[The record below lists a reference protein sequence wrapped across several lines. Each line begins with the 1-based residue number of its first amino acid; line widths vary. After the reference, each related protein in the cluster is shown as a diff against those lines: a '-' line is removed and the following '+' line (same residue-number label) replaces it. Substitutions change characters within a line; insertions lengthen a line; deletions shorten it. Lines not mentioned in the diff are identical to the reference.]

1 MEKVAPS
8 ERFRS
13 ELDEVLAGVG
23 GEEDPI
29 ETVGRLG
36 ARLILQQALEDEVT
50 GFLGRRRYERAGETV
65 GHRNGYEPKT
75 VKTTSGAMSLERPRV
90 RDAGKLGFESRI
102 LGKGVAR
109 THALESLVIS
119 GFLRGL
125 STRDVEAALEEV
137 FEEPIASKST
147 VSRICEDTRERY
159 RQWCRRRLEAHDIV
173 YCFLDAIYLKLHPDD
188 TPSEGVL
195 VCWGVTLEG
204 RKILLGLALGSRESC
219 EAWLAFGRDMIDR
232 GLRAPALVIADGAPG
247 IWKAVAELWP
257 DALEQRCTVHA
268 LRNVTAKLPERHH
281 QEVKARWW
289 KAFDDARSPG
299 EATRE
304 LQGIIADYKAAYPSA
319 MAVIERD
326 LPALVLHLRFPSE
339 HRKRSGRRMK
349 MSRAACQCRSFCR
362 ALRSERAWSTPE
374 RSAGFGALALPRSV
388 SHLVTRESRP
398 VGGGHAFFAG
408 RCLGLPVGDQLAIGT
423 FGLLGERPLAGAD
436 LL

>member
-1 MEKVAPS
+1 MEKVSPS

-50 GFLGRRRYERAGETV
+50 EFLGRRRYERAGETV
-65 GHRNGYEPKT
+65 AHRNGYEERT
-75 VKTTSGAMSLERPRV
+75 VKTTSGAMRLQRPRV
-90 RDAGKLGFESRI
+90 RDAKKLGFESRI

-159 RQWCRRRLEAHDIV
+159 RQWCRRRLDAHDIV
-173 YCFLDAIYLKLHPDD
+173 YCFLDAIYLKLRPDD

-204 RKILLGLALGSRESC
+204 RKILLGLALGSRESY
-219 EAWLAFGRDMIDR
+219 EAWLAFGRDMVDR
-232 GLRAPALVIADGAPG
+232 GLRSPALVVADGAPG
-247 IWKAVAELWP
+247 IWKATRGSGLRRSSSAAP
-257 DALEQRCTVHA
+257 STRCGTS
-268 LRNVTAKLPERHH
+268 P
-281 QEVKARWW
+281 QSS
-289 KAFDDARSPG
+289 RS
-299 EATRE
+299 ATTRRSRR
-304 LQGIIADYKAAYPSA
+304 GGG
-319 MAVIERD
+319 
-326 LPALVLHLRFPSE
+326 
-339 HRKRSGRRMK
+339 KRSMRPAP
-349 MSRAACQCRSFCR
+349 RARQPASCR
-362 ALRSERAWSTPE
+362 ASSPTTGPLTHRRWPSSKRTSRRSSPICGFRPSTASESGPRTSLRERSW
-374 RSAGFGALALPRSV
+374 RSAGAPRSSAGSPARPQP
-388 SHLVTRESRP
+388 SH
-398 VGGGHAFFAG
+398 
-408 RCLGLPVGDQLAIGT
+408 
-423 FGLLGERPLAGAD
+423 
-436 LL
+436 

>member
-8 ERFRS
+8 ERFRR
-13 ELDEVLAGVG
+13 ELDEVLEGVG

-50 GFLGRRRYERAGETV
+50 GFLGRGRYERAGETV
-65 GHRNGYEPKT
+65 SYRNGHEPKM
-75 VKTTSGAMSLERPRV
+75 VKTTSGAMRLERPRV
-90 RDAGKLGFESRI
+90 RDAGRLGFESRI

-159 RQWCRRRLEAHDIV
+159 RQWCRRRLEQHDIV
-173 YCFLDAIYLKLHPDD
+173 YCFLDAIYLKLRPDD

-204 RKILLGLALGSRESC
+204 RKVLLGLALGSRESYD
-219 EAWLAFGRDMIDR
+219 AWLAFGRDMIDR

-247 IWKAVAELWP
+247 IWKATRELWP

-268 LRNVTAKLPERHH
+268 LRNVTGKLPERHH
-281 QEVKARWW
+281 QEIKARWW
-289 KAFDDARSPG
+289 KAFDEARSPG

-304 LQGIIADYKAAYPSA
+304 LQGIIADYRTAYPSA
-319 MAVIERD
+319 MAVIETD
-326 LPALVLHLRFPSE
+326 LPALVAHLRFPSE
-339 HRKRSGRRMK
+339 HRKRIRTTNLLERTFVEVRRRTKVIGRFPGETSALSLIWAVLELSSRGWRGVK
-349 MSRAACQCRSFCR
+349 MNPKTVAEIERLRRQLRQDPAPPVTVDAEEVIAA
-362 ALRSERAWSTPE
+362 
-374 RSAGFGALALPRSV
+374 
-388 SHLVTRESRP
+388 
-398 VGGGHAFFAG
+398 
-408 RCLGLPVGDQLAIGT
+408 
-423 FGLLGERPLAGAD
+423 
-436 LL
+436 